1 MTKLRS
7 DYRITT
13 TESFESSTNCLARNV
28 NHT

>member
-13 TESFESSTNCLARNV
+13 TESFEASPNLLVRDV